1 LKKRA
6 IGVLVLVLLAAGGLI
21 AYLRREHEPDYKP
34 TPARLTGQVT
44 TLAGTG
50 APQVIDG
57 ATGQAAFADPFGIAV
72 DRAGNVLVSEGGK
85 SNRIRRASP
94 KGIID
99 TIAGASQDPREGAPS
114 ISGSNDRVTL
124 DSPSAIAVDKS
135 GNVVIADT
143 SDNRIVRLSPKG
155 AMSIAAGSGARGY
168 RDGSATEAQFDSPI
182 GVAVDDAGD
191 IFVADTYNDRIRKIS
206 PDGMVSTVAGSGTP
220 GAQDGNGL
228 AASFDTPCGV
238 AVDKAGNIFVA
249 DAENNSIRKITPD
262 STVTL
267 FAGGAR
273 GRQDGKGPDAT
284 FDHPCGIVITH
295 DGFLFITDESS
306 GLIREI
312 TPDAD
317 VTTVAGS
324 APGFRNSVGKKA
336 RFNGPS
342 GVAVDPAGNLYIA
355 DRDNYLIRKIV
366 SASSP
371 AASQSED
378 AEDKLIQ
385 PTPAGAQTVV
395 EPMIPNLSP
404 DALGIK
410 DSFPWPLNPQDK
422 WHEIAGVV
430 GEARGAFG
438 GVALDHLHSGLDVK
452 GAMGEQALA
461 VLDETVS
468 SPIPNW
474 GFNETGEGIHVGVV
488 SYIHVRIGR
497 DVKQAMLDPDKFK
510 PRLDNDGKLVGVR
523 VRRGTEFNV
532 GDAVGTL
539 NAMNHVHLNLGPWNA
554 QANPIRF
561 PFIGFKDTVAPVI
574 ESSGGIEILDTQGR
588 PFSQKRGGRLVISGD
603 VSIIVAAYDRVDGNA
618 PARKLGLYRAGYQI
632 LNEDGTP
639 ASGFQEPLMNIDFSR
654 LPADDSSVF
663 VAYAPGSGV
672 SAYGTPTKFRYI
684 VTNVV
689 KDGRATQGTFRTS
702 ALKSGN
708 YVLKVI
714 AEDYMGNRA
723 SGTQVMQP
731 ILIDNQPG
739 K

>member
-1 LKKRA
+1 LKKSA
-6 IGVLVLVLLAAGGLI
+6 IVVLVLVLLAAGGSI
-21 AYLRREHEPDYKP
+21 AYLRREHEPHYKP
-34 TPARLTGQVT
+34 TPPGLTGRVT

-57 ATGQAAFADPFGIAV
+57 PTGQAAFADPFGIAV

-85 SNRIRRASP
+85 SNRIRRVSP
-94 KGIID
+94 KGIVD
-99 TIAGASQDPREGAPS
+99 TLASASEDPHDRPP

-124 DSPSAIAVDKS
+124 DTPSAIAVDKS
-135 GNVVIADT
+135 GNLIIADT

-155 AMSIAAGSGARGY
+155 EISVAAGGGAKGY
-168 RDGSATEAQFDSPI
+168 RDGSASEAQFDSPI
-182 GVAVDDAGD
+182 GVAADDAGN

-206 PDGMVSTVAGSGTP
+206 PDGQVSTVAGSGTP

-284 FDHPCGIVITH
+284 FDHPCGITITH
-295 DGFLFITDESS
+295 DGFLFVSDESS

-324 APGFRNSVGKKA
+324 APGFRNSTGKKA

-342 GVAVDPAGNLYIA
+342 GIAVDPAGNLYVA

-366 SASSP
+366 AASSP
-371 AASQSED
+371 AEASQSEFP
-378 AEDKLIQ
+378 EDKLFQ
-385 PTPAGAQTVV
+385 PVPAGAQSVA
-395 EPMIPNLSP
+395 EPMTPNLSP
-404 DALGIK
+404 DVLGIK

-497 DVKQAMLDPDKFK
+497 DVKQAMLGPDKFK
-510 PRLDNDGKLVGVR
+510 PRLDKDGKLVGVR
-523 VRRGTEFNV
+523 VRRGAEFKV
-532 GDAVGTL
+532 GDAVGSL

-561 PFIGFKDTVAPVI
+561 PFIGFKDTVAPAI
-574 ESSGGIEILDTQGR
+574 ESSGGIEVVDSQGR

-632 LNEDGTP
+632 LNEDGAP
-639 ASGFQEPLMNIDFSR
+639 APGFEEPLMNIDFSR

-663 VAYAPGSGV
+663 VTYAPGSGV

-689 KDGRATQGTFRTS
+689 KDGRATQGVFRTS
-702 ALKSGN
+702 ALAPGN
-708 YVLKVI
+708 YVLKAI
-714 AEDYMGNRA
+714 AEDYAGNAA
-723 SGTQVMQP
+723 SGKDSLLP
-731 ILIDNQPG
+731 ILIENG
-739 K
+739 RE